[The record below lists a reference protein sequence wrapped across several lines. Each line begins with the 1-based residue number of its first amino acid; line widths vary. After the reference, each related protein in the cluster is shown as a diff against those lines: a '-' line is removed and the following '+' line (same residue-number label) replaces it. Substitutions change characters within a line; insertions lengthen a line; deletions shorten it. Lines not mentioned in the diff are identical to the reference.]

1 MCPDTSWL
9 GLTAARY
16 ELAVRLCSEENSRIM
31 HGKTIWARPPEQLR
45 LAENEIH
52 VWRAQLDVPD
62 LILSRFLSYL
72 TAAEVGR
79 AERFVFRVDRNRFI
93 AGRGLLRELLARYSG
108 LAPAAVP
115 IRTYSHGKPFL
126 EPQMAFSDVFFNI
139 SHSQGA
145 ALLAFSSSGQL
156 GIDIEKIRPD
166 FGTEEIAQRYFSPA
180 EIQEL
185 SALPPELQAE
195 GFFHCWTRKEAC
207 VKASGEGLRIPLD
220 SFSVSLT
227 PGQPAILKGAD
238 LSGWSLYSI
247 DPGAGFVG
255 ACVAEGQTGKFRFF
269 EYGEW

>member
-1 MCPDTSWL
+1 
-9 GLTAARY
+9 
-16 ELAVRLCSEENSRIM
+16 M
-31 HGKTIWARPPEQLR
+31 HETTIWAKPPKQLQ

-52 VWRAQLDVPD
+52 VWRSQLDAPD
-62 LILSRFLSYL
+62 LILSRFLSHL
-72 TAAEVGR
+72 TAEEVER
-79 AERFVFRVDRNRFI
+79 AERFVFPVDRNRFI
-93 AGRGLLRELLARYSG
+93 TGRGLLRELLARYLE
-108 LAPAAVP
+108 LAPEAIP
-115 IRTYSHGKPFL
+115 IKKYSHGKPFL

-166 FGTEEIAQRYFSPA
+166 FGTEEIAERYFSLA
-180 EIQEL
+180 ELQEL
-185 SALPPELQAE
+185 RALPPELQAE

-220 SFSVSLT
+220 SFSVTLT
-227 PGQPAILKGAD
+227 PGQPAILKGAE

-255 ACVAEGQTGKFRFF
+255 ACVAEGKSSKLRFF